1 MKHTLLLSLLIT
13 TLSILFVPVGS
24 ASAANPASF
33 TLMSSTN
40 TSVQGSSFTIS
51 VYENGDNVNVITT
64 SLTYNAAQVQLIGTS
79 CGGSFASS
87 VGETNGQTCFTS
99 GGTVLNGNILALT
112 ATFKSLSSTGS
123 ASIGIASNS
132 KIVSAGANTWNG
144 ASSTTTVALAAPAV
158 TPPAQTTTGGTTT
171 TSTQT
176 TTSSTPTSAASTQAK
191 TTPQNQP
198 STTGTTATEAP
209 ALSDSTAAV
218 KSASTTKAAVVAIT
232 ATPDSD
238 LSSKTAATLALP
250 FLIGFIVFLAL
261 ASPVIFTALKR
272 AKITNFLRQLVPK
285 KSR

>member
-1 MKHTLLLSLLIT
+1 MKHTILLSLLIT

-209 ALSDSTAAV
+209 ALSDGAAAV
-218 KSASTTKAAVVAIT
+218 KSASTTKAATAIT

>member
-1 MKHTLLLSLLIT
+1 MKRTILLSLLIT
-13 TLSILFVPVGS
+13 TLSILFTPVGS

-33 TLMSSTN
+33 TLVPSTN

-51 VYENGDNVNVITT
+51 VYENGDNVNVVTT

-112 ATFKSLSSTGS
+112 ATFKSLADSGS

-176 TTSSTPTSAASTQAK
+176 TTLSTPTSAASTQAK

-198 STTGTTATEAP
+198 STTGTTAAEAP
-209 ALSDSTAAV
+209 ASSDNTAAV
-218 KSASTTKAAVVAIT
+218 KSASTTKAAVIT
-232 ATPDSD
+232 AAPDSG

-261 ASPVIFTALKR
+261 TSPVIFTALKR
-272 AKITNFLRQLVPK
+272 GKMTNFLRQLVPK